1 MLCKVKYIYIYKAI
15 FMFNHI
21 LEKLGKKNKE
31 GEKKVGRRKEHGL
44 FSGFSPFLFSCS
56 VTVAGSMDCF

>member
-1 MLCKVKYIYIYKAI
+1 
-15 FMFNHI
+15 MFNHI